1 MVVPTVVTDRYQAS
15 RSLIAGAKI
24 ILDSDGIRDRD
35 AVKTPTLPVT
45 VCCALAIEIT
55 LKAFLT
61 LEGTQ
66 FPRDGSGHSLKA
78 LFEAL
83 SLSTQDEV
91 LALQSTITGRNAA
104 DARRQLDHETLT
116 FVKWRYAYEHEC
128 LSTSPAFLHDF
139 AVALSEHLRSRI
151 DR

>member
-1 MVVPTVVTDRYQAS
+1 MAVPTVVTDMYQAS

-24 ILDSDGIRDRD
+24 IIDSDGIHDRGE
-35 AVKTPTLPVT
+35 VRTPTLPVT
-45 VCCALAIEIT
+45 VCCALAIEIA
-55 LKAFLT
+55 LKALLT

-66 FPRDGSGHSLKA
+66 FPREGGGHSLKA

-83 SLSTQDEV
+83 AFSTQEEL
-91 LALQSTITGRNAA
+91 LALQTKFTGRTIA
-104 DARRQLDHETLT
+104 DARAQLEHEALT
-116 FVKWRYAYEHEC
+116 FVKWRYAYEHEH